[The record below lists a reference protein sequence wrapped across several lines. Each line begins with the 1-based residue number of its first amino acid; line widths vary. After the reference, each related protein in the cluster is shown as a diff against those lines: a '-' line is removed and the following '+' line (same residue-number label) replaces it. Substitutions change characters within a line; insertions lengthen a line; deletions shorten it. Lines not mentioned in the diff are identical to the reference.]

1 MLPDVVTLGADGL
14 RRGGEAWNPPEP
26 FYAVI
31 GDPVAHS
38 LSPLL
43 QNAGLDEREIAAEY
57 VALHVTG
64 DQLARLKN
72 GPAGDMLAG
81 FNATAPHKEAVAA
94 LCEGRTD
101 QARAL
106 GAVNTVKV
114 EDGRWLGHNTDSGGV
129 VAVLSQAWPQ
139 AEPPETAY
147 VLGAGGSA
155 RAAVDALA
163 RWSVP
168 RIVVR
173 NRSGAGRKRFAS
185 WVEKLPYG
193 GSVTVEPLGDERPGV
208 PDGPSVWVCCLAGGV
223 PATPFLPDAAGSAP
237 ALLLDLRYGNQLP
250 ADPAPLGFQFVDGLP
265 VLMMQG
271 GLSFA
276 WWFGPPVPWTAF
288 RAALDGGD

>member
-1 MLPDVVTLGADGL
+1 MLPDVVELGAGGFLRDG
-14 RRGGEAWNPPEP
+14 EPWVPVEP

-38 LSPLL
+38 LSPRL

-57 VALHVTG
+57 VALHVTP
-64 DQLARLKN
+64 DQLTRLKR
-72 GPAGDMLAG
+72 GAEGRLLVG

-94 LCEGRTD
+94 LCEVKTG
-101 QARAL
+101 QARAV

-114 EDGRWLGHNTDSGGV
+114 EDGRWLGHNTDSGGIV
-129 VAVLSQAWPQ
+129 SVLSQAWQ
-139 AEPPETAY
+139 EASPPEVAY

-163 RWSVP
+163 RWPVP
-168 RIVVR
+168 RIIVR
-173 NRSGAGRKRFAS
+173 NRSQAGRKRIAA
-185 WVEKLPYG
+185 WAANGPY
-193 GSVTVEPLGDERPGV
+193 SDRITVEPLGQQRPDV
-208 PDGPSVWVCCLAGGV
+208 PDQPTVWVSCLAGGI
-223 PATPFLPDAAGSAP
+223 PGGPHLPDAAGPHA

-250 ADPAPLGFQFVDGLP
+250 ADSAPLGFQFVDGLP

-276 WWFGPPVPWTAF
+276 WWFGPPVPWIAF
-288 RAALDGGD
+288 RAALAGDD